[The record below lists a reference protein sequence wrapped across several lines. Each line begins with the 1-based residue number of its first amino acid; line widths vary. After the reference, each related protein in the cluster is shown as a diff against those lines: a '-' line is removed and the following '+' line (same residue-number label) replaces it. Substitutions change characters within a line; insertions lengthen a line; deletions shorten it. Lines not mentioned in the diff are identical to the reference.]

1 MVERLIMITK
11 DWRAD
16 IKKQNSLNDLDPREV
31 MVFMRH
37 YYMDR
42 AKDLIKS
49 SFLEDQNI
57 GLECAQIA
65 EALEFAIELQCD
77 ENSRFNRLID
87 LESA

>member
-1 MVERLIMITK
+1 MKK

-16 IKKQNSLNDLDPREV
+16 IRKLNTLHDLDPREV

-37 YYMDR
+37 HYMDS
-42 AKDLIKS
+42 AKSLIKS

-57 GLECAQIA
+57 GLSCSEVA
-65 EALEFAIELQCD
+65 EALEFAIEMQCD
-77 ENSRFNRLID
+77 ENSKFNRLID